1 MYANFQLSDVMVK
14 KICEG
19 VEGSGVRCG
28 VIGEVG
34 ISWPMTDFEKRSLK
48 ASALAQQQT
57 GRNLLRLV
65 YISDHHYAPSVCLN
79 HSLFGICIL

>member
-14 KICEG
+14 EICEG

-48 ASALAQQQT
+48 PSALAQQQT
-57 GRNLLRLV
+57 GRMILLLIK
-65 YISDHHYAPSVCLN
+65 ISLHQ
-79 HSLFGICIL
+79 